1 MRSIFSIEGESVD
14 NSIFLVHRLK
24 YAGLILRLDYID
36 FSTISQAAQSVIL
49 KMIFNIADVEHFT
62 KT

>member
-1 MRSIFSIEGESVD
+1 MFSIEGESVD

-36 FSTISQAAQSVIL
+36 FSTISQAAQTVSHIEND
-49 KMIFNIADVEHFT
+49 F
-62 KT
+62 